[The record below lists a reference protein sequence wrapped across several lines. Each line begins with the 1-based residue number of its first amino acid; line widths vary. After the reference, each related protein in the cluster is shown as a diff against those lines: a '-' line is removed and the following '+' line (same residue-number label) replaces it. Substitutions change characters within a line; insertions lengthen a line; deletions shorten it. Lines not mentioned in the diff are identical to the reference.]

1 MKYIAWTLTG
11 RRWSQIGSFAS
22 YEEALEQ
29 GPDAIELLSN
39 EKSTIIYRRKDIYG
53 ME

>member
-1 MKYIAWTLTG
+1 MRYIAWTLTG
-11 RRWSQIGSFAS
+11 RRWSQIGSYAS
-22 YEEALEQ
+22 YEEALSQ

-39 EKSTIIYRRKDIYG
+39 EKSRIVYRRNGLYG